1 MLSCVRLFVT
11 SWIMAPSR
19 LWPARLLCPWDF
31 SGKNTGV
38 GLPFSP
44 PGDLPNPRIKLE
56 SPVSP
61 ALAGKFL
68 ATEPPGKPRGSIYLL
83 GNK

>member
-11 SWIMAPSR
+11 SWIMAPSK

-44 PGDLPNPRIKLE
+44 PRDLPDPGIK
-56 SPVSP
+56 PVSP
-61 ALAGKFL
+61 ALQADSLPSESPGKFQDV
-68 ATEPPGKPRGSIYLL
+68 TGDLL
-83 GNK
+83 NFCE